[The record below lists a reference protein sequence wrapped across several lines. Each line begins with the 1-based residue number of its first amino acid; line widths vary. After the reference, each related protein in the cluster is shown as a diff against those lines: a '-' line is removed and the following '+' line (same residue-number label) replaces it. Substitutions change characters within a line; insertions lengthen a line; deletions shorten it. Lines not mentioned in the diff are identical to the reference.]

1 MKKITI
7 SFLTAAA
14 LLFLYSCKTQQSVQD
29 EISPRVLVKASPV
42 FQGDIENYISFSG
55 KTTYLKKNLV
65 VSPISGYIVSVKP
78 KFGEE
83 VKRDEVIYEIQT
95 KESKALGND
104 ATSAGSIGT
113 IKVTALSEG
122 FINEI
127 MINETGGY
135 IVEGGSLCSIINNKD
150 LMIQLNVPFEYNS
163 ILKPGKKCKI
173 ILTDN
178 STISGSVYRVL
189 SVIDE
194 INQTQS
200 VLVKPETGRLLPENL
215 NLNIQFVNEQHNK
228 SLLVSRSS
236 LMSNETQSE
245 FWVMKII
252 NDSLAIKVP
261 VLRGIGN
268 DTITEVSSAILNQND
283 LVISAGAYGLP
294 DSTIVKIVK

>member
-7 SFLTAAA
+7 SLFAAA
-14 LLFLYSCKTQQSVQD
+14 LLLFLNSCINRQAVQD

-42 FQGDIENYISFSG
+42 VQGDIEDYISFSG
-55 KTTYLKKNLV
+55 KTIYLKKNLV
-65 VSPISGYIVSVKP
+65 VSPISGYIVSARP

-83 VKRDEVIYEIQT
+83 VKRDEVLYEIQT
-95 KESKALGND
+95 RESKALGTD
-104 ATSAGSIGT
+104 ATSSGSIGS
-113 IKVTALSEG
+113 IKVSAPSDG

-163 ILKPGKKCKI
+163 ILKKGKKCKI
-173 ILTDN
+173 ILTDD
-178 STISGSVYRVL
+178 SVISGSVYRVL

-194 INQTQS
+194 TNQTQS

-215 NLNIQFVNEQHNK
+215 NLNIKFVNQQHNK

-252 NDSLAIKVP
+252 NDSLAVKVP
-261 VLRGIGN
+261 VLRGIEN
-268 DTITEVSSAILNQND
+268 DTISEVTSAILNQND
-283 LVISAGAYGLP
+283 LVISEGAYGLP
-294 DSTIVKIVK
+294 DSTVVKIVK